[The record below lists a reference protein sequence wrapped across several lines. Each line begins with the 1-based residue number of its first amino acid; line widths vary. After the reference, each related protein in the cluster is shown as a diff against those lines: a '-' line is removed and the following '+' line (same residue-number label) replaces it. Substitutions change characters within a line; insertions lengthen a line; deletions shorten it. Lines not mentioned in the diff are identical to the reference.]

1 MNNHTKK
8 IAIVTGAS
16 SGIGRATATLLA
28 QNGYK
33 VYGFSR
39 RKLSE
44 AGVESI
50 AVDVTDQ
57 SSVANGVA
65 AVVRA
70 EGRIDLLVNNAG
82 VYLLGAAEES
92 SVAQARALFETNF
105 FGLLQVTQAVLPIM
119 RTQRSGR
126 IINISSV
133 LGFIPSVYS
142 ALYGASKHAVEGYTE
157 ALDHEVRTLGIRA
170 LLVEPGFTRTELSSP
185 APDRPIA
192 DYAVARSRFEVLAQK
207 GLESG
212 DSVELVA
219 DVILKAARAG
229 NPKLRYPAGPAAKRL
244 ALVRS
249 FVPAG
254 IFDRSLR
261 KQFGLDVA

>member
-1 MNNHTKK
+1 MNNSSKK

-28 QNGYK
+28 QNGYT

-39 RKLSE
+39 RKLAE
-44 AGVESI
+44 ADVESI
-50 AVDVTDQ
+50 AVDVTDA

-65 AVVRA
+65 AVLRA

-92 SVAQARALFETNF
+92 SVAQARSLFDTNF
-105 FGLLQVTQAVLPIM
+105 FGLLQVTQAVLPTM
-119 RTQRSGR
+119 RKQRSGR

-185 APDRPIA
+185 APDQPIA
-192 DYAVARSRFEVLAQK
+192 DYVTARSRFEVLAQK
-207 GLESG
+207 ALESG

-219 DVILKAARAG
+219 DTILQAARAES
-229 NPKLRYPAGPAAKRL
+229 PKLRYPAGSTAKRL